1 MPSIQKSLIFLALLT
16 SSWLSAQ
23 EVLTFEEAVQRT
35 FCQSPVL
42 HISSD
47 EIGERAGTR
56 QQSKRLPN
64 PTAAWSVENVFGNRE
79 WQGWESAES
88 RYEIGQLIEL
98 GGKRCYRSNAAA
110 YQLFA
115 AQAGYAAQKTMVL
128 NRLARAFAETA
139 GLQER
144 VRLADEQA
152 RIAEEVFKTVSAKLE
167 AGRVSLIQQNKAE
180 VALWTARISYNT
192 AVVDFAKA
200 KERLSAFWGCP
211 CPDFATVDYWF
222 YELAAPE
229 SLEQCFCSLENNPE
243 LLRSHFEYLSSQQNL
258 NLERAGS
265 VPDVTVA
272 VGYKTLRETGN
283 KGLILGAS
291 IPIPIFNQNQGNIQK
306 AHFESQ
312 KVQDQ
317 FKNLQL
323 VLENKLSAAYRDLIR
338 AYKQAEQLRTC
349 VLKSAAQSFDLA
361 SEGYKEG
368 KFEYLDVL
376 DSQRTLFDVREQY
389 IQTLINYHKSV
400 ADIKYLNSQNELL

>member
-1 MPSIQKSLIFLALLT
+1 MQKTLIFLALLAC
-16 SSWLSAQ
+16 SSLSAQ

-35 FCQSPVL
+35 FCQSPLL
-42 HISSD
+42 HISND
-47 EIGERAGTR
+47 EIGERAGAR

-98 GGKRCYRSNAAA
+98 GGKRSYRSNAAT

-128 NRLARAFAETA
+128 NRLSKAFAEVA
-139 GLQER
+139 GLQEQ
-144 VRLADEQA
+144 VKLADEQA
-152 RIAEEVFKTVSAKLE
+152 KIADEVYKTVSAKLE
-167 AGRVSLIQQNKAE
+167 AGRISLIQQNKAE
-180 VALWTARISYNT
+180 IALWTARISYNA
-192 AVVDFAKA
+192 AVTDFAKA
-200 KERLSAFWGCP
+200 KERLSAFWGCS
-211 CPDFATVDYWF
+211 CPDFNEVDYWF

-229 SLEQCFCSLENNPE
+229 SLEECFCTLENNPE

-283 KGLILGAS
+283 KGMILGAS

-306 AHFESQ
+306 ARFESQ
-312 KVQDQ
+312 KMQDQ
-317 FKNLQL
+317 FQNLQL
-323 VLENKLSAAYRDLIR
+323 VLKNRLSAAYRDLIR
-338 AYKQAEQLRTC
+338 AYREAEQLKTS
-349 VLKSAAQSFDLA
+349 VLKNATQSFDLA

-376 DSQRTLFDVREQY
+376 DSQRTLFDVRGRY
-389 IQTLINYHKSV
+389 IQTLVNYHKSM
-400 ADIKYLNSQNELL
+400 ADIKYLNSQSEIL